1 MPGEAVVT
9 DQTGDF
15 QMAKIRHIAIRA
27 EDVEA
32 TAKLFTEV
40 FGLELVQ
47 RRAHGPID
55 LSDGD
60 VNITL
65 LPVGLNGNEEGP
77 GYSHIGFTAENTE
90 EIHQRLMDHGASEL
104 NPVMLGDAY
113 YESKYESTEGLVIDV
128 GHWRGASPIDAG
140 AVESVKA

>member
-1 MPGEAVVT
+1 
-9 DQTGDF
+9 
-15 QMAKIRHIAIRA
+15 MAKIRHIAIRA

-47 RRAHGPID
+47 RRARGPID

-65 LPVGLNGNEEGP
+65 LPLRLGGREDEERP
-77 GYSHIGFTAENTE
+77 GYSHIGFTVEDQDETKR
-90 EIHQRLMDHGASEL
+90 RLMTRGAREL
-104 NPVMLGDAY
+104 NPVNLGEAY
-113 YESKYESTEGLVIDV
+113 YESKYQSAEGLVIDV
-128 GHWRGASPIDAG
+128 GHWRGTSPIGDE
-140 AVESVKA
+140 AVATAKG

>member
-1 MPGEAVVT
+1 
-9 DQTGDF
+9 
-15 QMAKIRHIAIRA
+15 MAKIRHIAIRA

-60 VNITL
+60 VNISL
-65 LPVGLNGNEEGP
+65 LPLHMGGRPDEEQA
-77 GYSHIGFTAENTE
+77 GYSHIGFTVEDQDGTKQSLLA
-90 EIHQRLMDHGASEL
+90 HGAREL
-104 NPVMLGDAY
+104 NPVNLGEAY
-113 YESKYESTEGLVIDV
+113 YESKYQSTEGLVIDV
-128 GHWRGASPIDAG
+128 GHWRGTSPIDAD
-140 AVESVKA
+140 AETAKA

>member
-1 MPGEAVVT
+1 MAPTESAHEGGGGV
-9 DQTGDF
+9 
-15 QMAKIRHIAIRA
+15 AKIRHIAIRA
-27 EDVEA
+27 QDVEQ

-65 LPVGLNGNEEGP
+65 LPLRMGGREDEERP
-77 GYSHIGFTAENTE
+77 GYSHIGFTVEDQDAVKE
-90 EIHQRLMDHGASEL
+90 RLLDKGAREL
-104 NPVMLGDAY
+104 NPVNLGEAY
-113 YESKYESTEGLVIDV
+113 YESKYQSAEGLVIDV
-128 GHWRGASPIDAG
+128 GHWRGTSPISEEA
-140 AVESVKA
+140 AAAI

>member
-1 MPGEAVVT
+1 V
-9 DQTGDF
+9 
-15 QMAKIRHIAIRA
+15 AKIRHIAIRA
-27 EDVEA
+27 DDVEQ

-65 LPVGLNGNEEGP
+65 LPTRMGGREDEERA
-77 GYSHIGFTAENTE
+77 GYSHIGFTVEDQDGVK
-90 EIHQRLMDHGASEL
+90 QRLLDKGAQEL
-104 NPVMLGDAY
+104 NPISLGEAF
-113 YESKYESTEGLVIDV
+113 YESKYQSAEGLVIDV
-128 GHWRGASPIDAG
+128 GHWRGTSPIPAETP
-140 AVESVKA
+140 AVSNA

>member
-1 MPGEAVVT
+1 VG
-9 DQTGDF
+9 
-15 QMAKIRHIAIRA
+15 KIRHIAIRA

-65 LPVGLNGNEEGP
+65 LPLRLGGREDEERP
-77 GYSHIGFTAENTE
+77 GYSHIGFTVEDQE
-90 EIHQRLMDHGASEL
+90 EVRGRLMEHGAKEL

-113 YESKYESTEGLVIDV
+113 YESKYQSSEGLVIDV
-128 GHWRGASPIDAG
+128 GHWRGASPIG
-140 AVESVKA
+140 KEAVGSATE

>member
-1 MPGEAVVT
+1 V
-9 DQTGDF
+9 
-15 QMAKIRHIAIRA
+15 AKIRHIAIRA
-27 EDVEA
+27 EDVEQ

-65 LPVGLNGNEEGP
+65 LPLRMGGREDEERP
-77 GYSHIGFTAENTE
+77 GYSHIGFTVEDQDE
-90 EIHQRLMDHGASEL
+90 VKQRLLGKGAREL
-104 NPVMLGDAY
+104 NPVALGDAY
-113 YESKYESTEGLVIDV
+113 YESKYQSAEGLVIDV
-128 GHWRGASPIDAG
+128 GHWRGTSPISAEAG
-140 AVESVKA
+140 TPVNA